1 MIWLSI
7 TTSKYLTADLK
18 FADNKKIRQEKKAK
32 ADANAADAAMTNGTT
47 NGTAP
52 AAAQK
57 LFDVMEQISWG
68 L

>member
-1 MIWLSI
+1 M

-18 FADNKKIRQEKKAK
+18 FADNRKAKKEKKEK
-32 ADANAADAAMTNGTT
+32 AAAAA
-47 NGTAP
+47 AP
-52 AAAQK
+52 KAQK